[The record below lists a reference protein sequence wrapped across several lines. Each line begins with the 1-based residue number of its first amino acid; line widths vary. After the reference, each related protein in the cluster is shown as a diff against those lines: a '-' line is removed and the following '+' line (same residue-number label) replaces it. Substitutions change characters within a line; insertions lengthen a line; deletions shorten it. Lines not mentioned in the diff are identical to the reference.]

1 MLNCDSSNSI
11 VQKLNMI
18 YQNQKRVNDM
28 KSNLFNFNSNINFIQ
43 CEIPKFLNE
52 ISYDLEILLSI
63 LNNMKCSNNNS
74 SENNSLEKMLNNAK
88 NVIRELERVNQN
100 QQNYINELLCK
111 NKLCYQCN
119 RPIIDNQ
126 LSNNQN
132 NNLNNLPQSTSINYD
147 FNNNKGFRADY
158 ENKLNFDYN
167 IVPKCFDYSFKDN
180 PQYFEKL
187 LNLSYSYGNNL
198 VPNII
203 NQTSLN
209 STQMNSMPNSYNDR
223 IISNYNEKGH
233 KYYQSEN
240 LNNPYLDNNQYIKN
254 LNYENVPNENNQFN
268 GINNDYKNTV
278 INHSINNNNLNE
290 LNKNNVNNLNEYNNN
305 NINTNQSL
313 NKIERAKNI
322 ISEAFKDDKTI
333 EKLKEKFGDDFE
345 NKIKEGDIDEEY
357 LLKVEEALKEISDNN
372 KNNYYTINNTKRQNN
387 KNWYRPNFK
396 NPYTPKPEKKFK
408 NYNQNDLYNKMKL
421 KKKITDNQY
430 HYKEYPKS
438 WSSSKDYFTNNK
450 SYDKNYKKN
459 TMKIP
464 NIPK

>member
-11 VQKLNMI
+11 VQMLNMI

-147 FNNNKGFRADY
+147 YNNNKGFRADY

-223 IISNYNEKGH
+223 IISNYSEKGH

-290 LNKNNVNNLNEYNNN
+290 LNKNSVNNLNEYNNN

-313 NKIERAKNI
+313 NKIERVKNI

-396 NPYTPKPEKKFK
+396 NPYTPKPVKKFK